1 MVGGLLVILGLVTGP
16 VLPSQEDWTL
26 TGHYIAPNTSI
37 LLTGDNICTKRE
49 T

>member
-1 MVGGLLVILGLVTGP
+1 MAGLLVILSLAGSVIS
-16 VLPSQEDWTL
+16 SQEDWTL
-26 TGHYIAPNTSI
+26 TGVYIAPNTSI

>member
-1 MVGGLLVILGLVTGP
+1 MTGLLVILSLVAGS
-16 VLPSQEDWTL
+16 VISSQEDWTL
-26 TGHYIAPNTSI
+26 TGVYIAPNTSI

>member
-1 MVGGLLVILGLVTGP
+1 MEVRLLLMLSLAWPG
-16 VLPSQEDWTL
+16 LPSQDDWTL
-26 TGHYIAPNTSI
+26 TGLHIAPNTSI